1 LQARNRQFK
10 PKPRLNSPPEAAGGG
25 EPPTAQ
31 GEVVPTPTPEEQN
44 TPETNKDSGDT
55 ATKQQQAV
63 QELLEKLGIPT
74 QPTQPPAS
82 AASGAGSVTEVVG
95 RASDVQKPQPEGSP
109 GEVAAHAF
117 DVEKPQKPTPEATAA
132 QSLEVDCRYCG
143 GCCGGRRGRRLP
155 RRVYDFV
162 AWVAGVRGVAMCQV
176 VNEYPE
182 LFCKRLGRRRRRVAS
197 VKEFER
203 LLSREVEYKASYV
216 LVRLNE
222 CRNDAV
228 CWRYLRLGV
237 EGWLDAVYRL
247 AGREPTVN
255 VDDYVGRL
263 ARGLGFRGVVDLA
276 RYLKFLVQ
284 FLMDFNYVNRGRGFH
299 DVLSVRCRLCGE
311 VIDVT
316 GPLPSV
322 LARLIRHFKRE
333 HGLKAIGDVEAK
345 VKELR
350 ERETSRPEVDD
361 TGIKL
366 LRNSAEVTQLVRL
379 MVHRLVD
386 RGLLERIGKS
396 YRCRACNADVGDAI
410 DALVHVLK
418 HHYDVFDK
426 LLGGRAMPSVDG
438 FNDAVD
444 ELASLFNSGNPN
456 GIKPVVKAL
465 VQGIID
471 VLNVRG
477 SASVRMLTRWL
488 SEDDDYRLLLSS
500 LTTGSVKAERVVAM
514 IVEVMARHGL
524 VQVSGGVVKL
534 NE

>member
-1 LQARNRQFK
+1 MTEEPNAKQANK
-10 PKPRLNSPPEAAGGG
+10 PNAA
-25 EPPTAQ
+25 
-31 GEVVPTPTPEEQN
+31 
-44 TPETNKDSGDT
+44 S
-55 ATKQQQAV
+55 KQQQAV
-63 QELLEKLGIPT
+63 HELLEKLGIPT
-74 QPTQPPAS
+74 QPTGCAADS
-82 AASGAGSVTEVVG
+82 AGGVSVGCG
-95 RASDVQKPQPEGSP
+95 RAGDVPNQHSEG
-109 GEVAAHAF
+109 VAGVGSASQTNVVNQQLAA
-117 DVEKPQKPTPEATAA
+117 PAEATA
-132 QSLEVDCRYCG
+132 QPGGGGSVVVDCRYCG
-143 GCCGGRRGRRLP
+143 GCCGGLQGRRLP
-155 RRVYDFV
+155 
-162 AWVAGVRGVAMCQV
+162 AGVVELIQLVEEKLGLRYECEV
-176 VNEYPE
+176 VNKYPE
-182 LFCKRLGRRRRRVAS
+182 LFCRRLGRRRRRVAS

-222 CRNDAV
+222 CHHDAV

-333 HGLKAIGDVEAK
+333 HGLKAIGDVETK

-514 IVEVMARHGL
+514 IVEGMARHGL

>member
-1 LQARNRQFK
+1 MRLGKPHSEVEESDQPQAQPNSK
-10 PKPRLNSPPEAAGGG
+10 PPPEAAGGG

-31 GEVVPTPTPEEQN
+31 GEVAAMANTQDTPG
-44 TPETNKDSGDT
+44 TNKPNPVT
-55 ATKQQQAV
+55 
-63 QELLEKLGIPT
+63 QELLEKLGK
-74 QPTQPPAS
+74 PTQPPAS
-82 AASGAGSVTEVVG
+82 AASVTGGVTEVQG
-95 RASDVQKPQPEGSP
+95 CETDVAKPQPEGSSV
-109 GEVAAHAF
+109 EVQARAV
-117 DVEKPQKPTPEATAA
+117 DVAKPQKPPAVEAA

-143 GCCGGRRGRRLP
+143 GCCGNRRGLRLP
-155 RRVYDFV
+155 
-162 AWVAGVRGVAMCQV
+162 AGVVELIQLVEGKLGLRYECQV
-176 VNEYPE
+176 INKYPE
-182 LFCKRLGRRRRRVAS
+182 LFCRRIGRRRRRVAS

-524 VQVSGGVVKL
+524 VQVSGEVVRL
-534 NE
+534 GE

>member
-222 CRNDAV
+222 CHHDAV

-247 AGREPTVN
+247 AGREPAVN

-276 RYLKFLVQ
+276 RYLKVLVQ
-284 FLMDFNYVNRGRGFH
+284 FLMDFNYVNRSRGYH
-299 DVLSVRCRLCGE
+299 DVLSVTCRLCGR
-311 VIDVT
+311 VINAT
-316 GPLPSV
+316 GPLPGVLSSV
-322 LARLIRHFKRE
+322 VRHFRVE
-333 HGLKAIGDVEAK
+333 HGLKAVSDVEAK
-345 VKELR
+345 IKELR
-350 ERETSRPEVDD
+350 GREASRPEGDV
-361 TGIKL
+361 GVKL
-366 LRNSAEVTQLVRL
+366 LRHTAEVNQLIRL
-379 MVHRLVD
+379 VVHRLMDV
-386 RGLLERIGKS
+386 GLLERIGGV
-396 YRCRACNADVGDAI
+396 YRCRACNGDVGGAVE
-410 DALVHVLK
+410 ALAHALN
-418 HHYDVFDK
+418 HHHDIINK
-426 LLGGRAMPSVDG
+426 LFSGRSIPSARG
-438 FNDAVD
+438 INDAVD
-444 ELASLFNSGNPN
+444 ELTNLLNHGNPDAV
-456 GIKPVVKAL
+456 KPTVKAL
-465 VQGIID
+465 VQGVVE
-471 VLNVRG
+471 VLNVKG
-477 SASVRMLTRWL
+477 AISIPMLTRVL
-488 SEDDDYRLLLSS
+488 NESEDYGPLLNS
-500 LTTGSVKAERVVAM
+500 LTTGNLKPERVVAM
-514 IVEVMARHGL
+514 IVETMARHGI
-524 VQVSGGVVKL
+524 VQVNGGVVKV
-534 NE
+534 E

>member
-1 LQARNRQFK
+1 VRLGKPHSEVEESDQPQAQPNSK
-10 PKPRLNSPPEAAGGG
+10 PPPEAAGGG

-31 GEVVPTPTPEEQN
+31 GEVAAMANTQDTPG
-44 TPETNKDSGDT
+44 TNKPNPVT
-55 ATKQQQAV
+55 
-63 QELLEKLGIPT
+63 QELLEKLGK
-74 QPTQPPAS
+74 PTQPPAS
-82 AASGAGSVTEVVG
+82 AASVTGGVTEVQG
-95 RASDVQKPQPEGSP
+95 CETDVAKPQPEGSSV
-109 GEVAAHAF
+109 EVQARAV
-117 DVEKPQKPTPEATAA
+117 DVAKPQKPPAVEAA

-143 GCCGGRRGRRLP
+143 GCCGNRRGLRLP
-155 RRVYDFV
+155 
-162 AWVAGVRGVAMCQV
+162 AGVVELIQLVEGKLGLRYECQV
-176 VNEYPE
+176 INKYPE
-182 LFCKRLGRRRRRVAS
+182 LFCRRIGRRRRRVAS

-333 HGLKAIGDVEAK
+333 HGLKAIGDVETK